1 MLKEQYEIK
10 FSDHSELYDL
20 LIPEDDMLRQICDRI
35 DFSFVRDE
43 LKDKYCDDNGRVAV
57 DPVVLF
63 KYLFLKVHTCLSDA
77 DLVKRTITD
86 LAFKYFLDMT
96 PEEMPISSSLLSV
109 FRRQRLKDSDLLD
122 KLIEK
127 TVSIAL
133 EKGIIERKTEIV
145 VDSTH
150 TVSKYAHQHPNEAL
164 KALTK
169 RIRMLVYNADE
180 SQAGKLSK
188 DHDIKEVA
196 EELEY
201 CRALLKEIDES
212 FGSLKRAEEFGMAY
226 NDLEEAVGDVEARFT
241 VCKTEKDAKVGSKG
255 EGKDFF
261 GFKSHLAA
269 TPEGFFVGATVTTG
283 ECGDGPQAA
292 ELVDKATANGLEV
305 VAMIGDGA
313 YSGKDILAKGA
324 EEDFKVVAKL
334 HPSVFTGYRKSE
346 PGMEFGF
353 NKDANMPICPV
364 GHLAVRRRTIH
375 YTKGKAAGNSCVQYS
390 FDIKICHACPLRS
403 KCLKHENAKSKS
415 ISIPIHTEEQE
426 RQKEYQQ
433 SDEFKKL
440 YKKRYI
446 IEQKNAHLKQHGLDK
461 TESYGIEAMTL
472 QTAMGVFYQN
482 VRYMMKNWK
491 QIGE

>member
-63 KYLFLKVHTCLSDA
+63 KYLFLKVHTRLSDA

-169 RIRMLVYNADE
+169 RLRMLVYNADE

-201 CRALLKEIDES
+201 CHALLREIDES
-212 FGSLKRAEEFGMAY
+212 FGSPKRAEEFGMAY

-269 TPEGFFVGATVTTG
+269 TPEGFFMGATVTTG

-292 ELVDKATANGLEV
+292 ELVDKAKANGLEV

-313 YSGKDILAKGA
+313 YSGKDILPRARKRTSRWWPSSIRPSSRDTARASRAWSSGSTRTQTC
-324 EEDFKVVAKL
+324 
-334 HPSVFTGYRKSE
+334 PSVPPATWRFA
-346 PGMEFGF
+346 
-353 NKDANMPICPV
+353 DAQSTTP
-364 GHLAVRRRTIH
+364 
-375 YTKGKAAGNSCVQYS
+375 KARPQGTA
-390 FDIKICHACPLRS
+390 ACSTASTSRYATRARS
-403 KCLKHENAKSKS
+403 GLNA
-415 ISIPIHTEEQE
+415 
-426 RQKEYQQ
+426 
-433 SDEFKKL
+433 
-440 YKKRYI
+440 
-446 IEQKNAHLKQHGLDK
+446 
-461 TESYGIEAMTL
+461 
-472 QTAMGVFYQN
+472 
-482 VRYMMKNWK
+482 
-491 QIGE
+491 